1 MSEQTNKEKI
11 LLVLRESIKF
21 GRETDFTYNNMFEK
35 HKEVSLINNLN
46 KTIKEKAE
54 LFNNMNETSH
64 LFQTIYDCAKLAL
77 ANMLEKKSYNYYSA
91 ELIMKFSSLEE
102 VFKRKLRPTGI
113 YINSDLRKPENKKV
127 ITKKVE
133 EEESEF
139 ENTESSL
146 TINDEDFEFAP
157 LPTGKFIE
165 QGLTGKELVRKTE
178 KREELI
184 NTLRSTQFD

>member
-35 HKEVSLINNLN
+35 HKEVALINNLS

-54 LFNNMNETSH
+54 LFNNMDETSH

-77 ANMLEKKSYNYYSA
+77 ANMLDKKSYNYYSA

-102 VFKRKLRPTGI
+102 IFRKKLKPIGI
-113 YINSDLRKPENKKV
+113 YINSDLRKPENKKDA
-127 ITKKVE
+127 TKKVE
-133 EEESEF
+133 EENEF
-139 ENTESSL
+139 ENIESSL